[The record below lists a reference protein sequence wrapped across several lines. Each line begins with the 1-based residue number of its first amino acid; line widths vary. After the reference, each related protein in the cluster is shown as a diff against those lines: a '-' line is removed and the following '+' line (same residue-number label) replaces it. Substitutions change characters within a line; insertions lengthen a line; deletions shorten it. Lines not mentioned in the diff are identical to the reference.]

1 MATQIRFGTSGWRA
15 VMAEE
20 FTFANVRRAVSG
32 IARYVNSQRASG
44 ARVIVGR
51 DPRFIGETFC
61 SMAAEIL
68 GSYGITPLVI
78 AKPAPTPAIAYAVI
92 HEHADGAINFTASHN
107 PPEYNGIK
115 FSTPDGAPALPEA
128 TKRIETEIAGLDR
141 QPPNFAGRTA
151 GVQNSAVQNLTIQNL
166 DPRGPYLARLGE
178 VIDLAAI
185 RKANLRVAFDPLW
198 GAARGYPDEVLRP
211 AGVEVA
217 AVHDYRDV
225 LFGGHAP
232 EPDDHLLE
240 DLRQQMKTMKAHIGI
255 ATDGDAD
262 RFGIV
267 DEDGT
272 FLQPNYIIAL
282 LFDYLV
288 ESRGWKNGVGKSV
301 ATTNFINALAKHHR
315 VELHETPVGFK
326 YIGELIKQDKIAIGG
341 EESAGLSIRH
351 HVPEK
356 DGVLAGLLCCEMVA
370 RRGKSLGV
378 QLREAFAKVGSFYPK
393 RENFRLTPEVKAKF
407 TKKLRLEPREFMG
420 RKVREVVRT
429 DGLKLIFEDGSWV
442 CYRLSGTEP
451 VVRVYSEAGSEQ
463 DLEKLSAAAKQWILE

>member
-1 MATQIRFGTSGWRA
+1 MATQIKFGTSGWRA

-20 FTFANVRRAVSG
+20 FTFSNVRRAVSG
-32 IARYVNSQRASG
+32 IARYVKSQKPHG

-51 DPRFIGETFC
+51 DPRFLGETFC
-61 SMAAEIL
+61 SMAADIL
-68 GSYGITPLVI
+68 GSYGVAPLVI
-78 AKPAPTPAIAYAVI
+78 SEAAPTPAISYAVI
-92 HEHADGAINFTASHN
+92 HEKADGAINFTASHN

-115 FSTPDGAPALPEA
+115 FSTPDGAPALPEVTKQIEAQIAAEGSA
-128 TKRIETEIAGLDR
+128 TNGNKVAAQSLDVK
-141 QPPNFAGRTA
+141 P
-151 GVQNSAVQNLTIQNL
+151 S
-166 DPRGPYLARLGE
+166 YLARLRE
-178 VIDLAAI
+178 IVDLPAI
-185 RKANLRVAFDPLW
+185 KKAGLRVVFDPLW
-198 GAARGYPDEVLRP
+198 GAARGYSDSLLRD
-211 AGVEVA
+211 AGVQVET
-217 AVHDYRDV
+217 VHDYRDV

-240 DLRQQMKTMKAHIGI
+240 PMREKMRETKAHIGI

-272 FLQPNYIIAL
+272 FLQPNYVIAI

-301 ATTNFINALAKHHR
+301 ATTNMINALAKHHG

-356 DGVLAGLLCCEMVA
+356 DGIIAGLLCCEAVA
-370 RRGKSLGV
+370 KRGKSLTA
-378 QLREAFAKVGSFYPK
+378 QLKDLFAEVGSFYPL
-393 RENFRLTPEVKAKF
+393 RENFRLTPEVKEKF
-407 TKKLRLEPREFMG
+407 TEKLRVDPQEFAG
-420 RKVREVVRT
+420 RRVREAVRK
-429 DGLKLIFEDGSWV
+429 DGLKLVLDDGAWV

-451 VVRVYSEAGSEQ
+451 VVRVYSEASSEPA
-463 DLEKLSAAAKQWILE
+463 LSKLSAAAKQWIFD